1 METVTL
7 SSKYQ
12 VVIPKKLRRELN
24 LKPGQKL
31 RIDKLKDGSLNIQS
45 GSTLDEF
52 VGSVKGVWGD
62 DPAKYIRK
70 QRDEWEAHQRK
81 LDDLRK

>member
-12 VVIPKKLRRELN
+12 VVIPKRLRRELN
-24 LKPGQKL
+24 LKAGQKL
-31 RIDKLKDGSLNIQS
+31 RIRTAKDGTLEI
-45 GSTLDEF
+45 STKSALDELY
-52 VGSVKGVWGD
+52 GSVKGAWGD
-62 DPAKYIRK
+62 DPAAYIRK
-70 QRDEWEAHQRK
+70 QRDDWERHQQK